1 MDRHLYF
8 YGDYFRDI
16 SLYILM
22 GTLNGEK
29 GQILLTSNIEWQLTS
44 CIGTAKCKL
53 VFNLCFI
60 LKIKVV
66 WK

>member
-8 YGDYFRDI
+8 YGAYFRDI

-44 CIGTAKCKL
+44 CIGTAKM
-53 VFNLCFI
+53 
-60 LKIKVV
+60 
-66 WK
+66 